1 MAFRKQRRALR
12 SRNGGGVGL
21 IVGLVV
27 AVGKL
32 VGVDRGLVTLVGTA
46 VGLGP
51 DGGDAIDCA
60 GGPVGATSVE
70 DVSGD
75 GDAAEMTADSEP
87 GWKGPRPAMPMP
99 ATQTPST
106 SAAAAA
112 PTM

>member
-1 MAFRKQRRALR
+1 
-12 SRNGGGVGL
+12 
-21 IVGLVV
+21 V

-32 VGVDRGLVTLVGTA
+32 LGVGRGLVTLVDTA

-51 DGGDAIDCA
+51 DGGDVIDCA
-60 GGPVGATSVE
+60 SGPVGA
-70 DVSGD
+70 DVSGV

-87 GWKGPRPAMPMP
+87 GWKGPTPAMPMP
-99 ATQTPST
+99 VTQPPST